1 MKQIINLRLLT
12 VLFCILSVQ
21 AFSQAGLYIASG
33 SNFFINSGTIV
44 SVDGLVLTPSVNY
57 NILGTNAVTRDATA
71 TPPPPTNY
79 IQRVYHLLQTLPAY
93 SGDIT
98 IYYQDA
104 ELNGIAEAALNLDV
118 YNGSTWNIYSPTVR
132 DATNNFVSTTGLTN
146 INLKQ
151 LTLATLTAVP
161 VALSSFNVRND
172 NCIAMLNW
180 TTATEQ
186 NSKHFE
192 VQLSTDGINFNTVGI
207 VPSNGNSNIERH
219 YNFSSNLVNPN
230 NYFRLQMVDIDGSTK
245 SGPIVMVTST
255 CTNRVITMYPNP
267 SRNTVTV
274 RGLTGDS
281 RLFLLDN
288 LGQVIKSIK
297 TSNYSETLDIATLP
311 AGAYL
316 LQVLHNNKVIDN
328 IKVVKE

>member
-1 MKQIINLRLLT
+1 MRQIINLRLLT
-12 VLFCILSVQ
+12 VLFCTLSVQ

-33 SNFFINSGTIV
+33 SNFFITSGTIV

-57 NILGTNAVTRDATA
+57 NIVGTNAVTRDATA
-71 TPPPPTNY
+71 TPPPPTTY

-98 IYYQDA
+98 VYYQDA

-118 YNGSTWNIYSPTVR
+118 YNGSIWTIYSPALR
-132 DATNNFVSTTGLTN
+132 DATNNFVTTTGLIN

-161 VALSSFNVRND
+161 VALTSFNVRNN

-186 NSKHFE
+186 NSKYFE
-192 VQLSTDGINFNTVGI
+192 VQLSTDGINFNTVGF
-207 VPSNGNSNIERH
+207 VPSNGNSNIERQ
-219 YNFSSNLVNPN
+219 YNFSSNLINQN
-230 NYFRLQMVDIDGSTK
+230 NYFRLNIVDIDGSSK
-245 SGPIVMVTST
+245 FGPIVMVTTT
-255 CTNRVITMYPNP
+255 CSNRVITMYPNP
-267 SRNTVTV
+267 SRSTVTV
-274 RGLTGDS
+274 RGLTGDN
-281 RLFLLDN
+281 RLLLLDN

-297 TSNYSETLDIATLP
+297 TSNYSETLNISNLP
-311 AGAYL
+311 SGAYL
-316 LQVLHNNKVIDN
+316 LQILSNNKVTDN